1 MLQRGSRRG
10 TRIRIWI
17 MMRCCEQGQEDIDE
31 IEYDVAKKSV
41 SSIGWDNLRKKKK
54 LYFLSCFFNIIR
66 KYPTAT
72 TRIKQQRRPITQQS
86 TRKLL
91 SSSLFFFRIRIKQKT
106 QGITEAVGIAY
117 GEHVSKITQ
126 DYNKN
131 EHDLINE

>member
-1 MLQRGSRRG
+1 MLRR
-10 TRIRIWI
+10 RPRRHRRNQIR
-17 MMRCCEQGQEDIDE
+17 RCEEDKEDIDE

-91 SSSLFFFRIRIKQKT
+91 SSSLFFSSYSYQ
-106 QGITEAVGIAY
+106 A
-117 GEHVSKITQ
+117 
-126 DYNKN
+126 KN
-131 EHDLINE
+131 ARNHRSRWYCVRGTCFKNYTGLQQEHDLINE